1 MSWPFKYLAEWVLYD
16 LEKERERQEMKFPGQ
31 VLPSGTGSEE
41 LRWEADV
48 HRSECNDAFKT
59 GTCTWRHVLLEEV
72 FEALAEPEGLKLR
85 AELIQVAAVCLRW
98 VDQLDKEIK

>member
-1 MSWPFKYLAEWVLYD
+1 MSWPFKYLAEWVLDD

-31 VLPSGTGSEE
+31 VLPSGTGSAAAKLDGEFFRARCQDRFE
-41 LRWEADV
+41 HGLGTWEA
-48 HRSECNDAFKT
+48 
-59 GTCTWRHVLLEEV
+59 VLLEEV
-72 FEALAEPEGLKLR
+72 YEALAESDPAKLR